1 MILGFEKSFLILLDK
16 YKYFLVCLFIT
27 LLSIVI
33 RYFGLPFRSI
43 DMNAFLIPW
52 YEQIKSMGV
61 IKSLGTQV
69 GDYNFLYQMYIVVIT
84 KMKLSATFGYK
95 ILSIL
100 FDYGLA
106 VIIGFLSVFLFDT
119 KNKNIIF
126 LSGYSFTLFLP
137 TVILN
142 SSYWG
147 QADSIYSFFAIC
159 SLLFLLRNKYLFSF
173 ISLGI
178 AFGFKL
184 QTVFILPVFLLVY
197 LIKKNFSIF
206 YFLLIPLTMYFIYIP
221 SFIFGR
227 SILSP
232 ISVYMNQVSEYK
244 LLSSGINFWGIFGNG
259 DYHNLHL
266 FAIMLT
272 LSILTMGLSYVWITH
287 ENNIDSEYIVQ
298 LTVWCIWTCVMF
310 LPSMHER
317 YGFIAELLMVP
328 LLIKDRRM
336 FLPFILMLIPVLSWY
351 SVFLFNTVISNTTY
365 ISMVY
370 LLGYLSF
377 SYLIFIKI
385 TRNNHLNIDIY
396 HR

>member
-1 MILGFEKSFLILLDK
+1 MVFGFEKSFLVFLDK
-16 YKYFLVCLFIT
+16 YKYSLVFLFIT
-27 LLSIVI
+27 FLSIVI
-33 RYFGLPFRSI
+33 RYFGLSFRSI
-43 DMNAFLIPW
+43 DMNAFLLPW
-52 YEQIKSMGV
+52 YDQIKSMGA

-69 GDYNFLYQMYIVVIT
+69 GDYNFLYQMYIVLIT
-84 KMKLSATFGYK
+84 KINVSAIFGYK

-106 VIIGFLSVFLFDT
+106 VVIGFLSVFLFDN
-119 KNKNIIF
+119 KNKNYIF
-126 LSGYSFTLFLP
+126 IAGYSFTLFLP

-142 SSYWG
+142 SAYWG
-147 QADSIYSFFAIC
+147 QADSIYSFFAIL

-197 LIKKNFSIF
+197 LIRKNFSIF
-206 YFLLIPLTMYFIYIP
+206 YFLLIPVTMYFIYIP

-244 LLSSGINFWGIFGNG
+244 LLSSGINLWGIFGNG
-259 DYHNLHL
+259 DYHNLHF
-266 FAIMLT
+266 FAIILT
-272 LSILTMGLSYVWITH
+272 LAILTICLSYVWITY
-287 ENNIDSEYIVQ
+287 ENVINSEFILK

-317 YGFIAELLMVP
+317 YGFISELLMVP

-336 FLPFILMLIPVLSWY
+336 FLPFILMLIPVLSGY
-351 SVFLFNTVISNTTY
+351 SVFLFHTVISNVTY
-365 ISMVY
+365 ISMIY

-377 SYLIFIKI
+377 SYVIFITDKVRI
-385 TRNNHLNIDIY
+385 SI
-396 HR
+396 

>member
-1 MILGFEKSFLILLDK
+1 MVLGFEKPFLFFLDK
-16 YKYFLVCLFIT
+16 YKYSLSFLFIT
-27 LLSIVI
+27 FLSIII
-33 RYFGLPFRSI
+33 RYFGLSFRSI
-43 DMNAFLIPW
+43 DMNAFLLPW
-52 YEQIKSMGV
+52 YDQIKSMGA
-61 IKSLGTQV
+61 IKSFGTQV
-69 GDYNFLYQMYIVVIT
+69 GDYNFLYQMYIVLIT
-84 KMKLSATFGYK
+84 KINVSAVFGYK

-106 VIIGFLSVFLFDT
+106 IIIGFLSIFLFDT

-126 LSGYSFTLFLP
+126 MAGYSFTLFLP

-142 SSYWG
+142 SAYWG
-147 QADSIYSFFAIC
+147 QADSIYSFFAIL

-197 LIKKNFSIF
+197 LIRKNFSIF
-206 YFLLIPLTMYFIYIP
+206 YFLLIPVTMYFIYIP

-244 LLSSGINFWGIFGNG
+244 LLSSGINLWGIFGNG

-266 FAIMLT
+266 FAIILT
-272 LSILTMGLSYVWITH
+272 LSILTMCLSYVWITY
-287 ENNIDSEYIVQ
+287 ENEIDSEFILK
-298 LTVWCIWTCVMF
+298 LTVWCIWTCIMF

-317 YGFIAELLMVP
+317 YGFISELLMVP

-336 FLPFILMLIPVLSWY
+336 FLPFILMLIPVLSGY
-351 SVFLFNTVISNTTY
+351 SVFLFHTVISNTTY

-377 SYLIFIKI
+377 SYVIFIKDKVGI
-385 TRNNHLNIDIY
+385 SI
-396 HR
+396 